1 MGLRLEAEK
10 LTAALVKATGRPADA
25 FISALAAGISAAL
38 AGVTIPGGGGGGSV
52 NSVTA
57 GDGTTVTGT
66 ATDPV
71 VNVDGTVLRTSGS
84 YSNPS
89 WLASLAAVKLTGA
102 LPAISGALLTA
113 LDPTHIAAGTAG
125 ISISG
130 NAATATSA
138 GSATTAGSAASV
150 PAAGVGAGTA
160 GIDISGN
167 AATASAAA
175 TVPASGIS
183 GAVSLAH
190 GGSGADLSATG
201 GANQLVRQDSAGGVF
216 TVGALAAADLS
227 GVSGAGLADLT
238 VPVLLVGTQTL
249 TDGSTHILWSGY
261 LDSADYPAGR
271 DIKLAITGSVS
282 RSGPSGDFILWDVA
296 AAAAVA
302 STVSL
307 TSTSTAQP
315 TPPTVTLGSGNKLY
329 ELKATLTGYASAPDA
344 LNLLSAILV
353 VR

>member
-1 MGLRLEAEK
+1 MAGIRLEAEK
-10 LTAALVKATGRPADA
+10 LVAAIVRATGRPADA

-38 AGVTIPGGGGGGSV
+38 AGVTIPGGGGGGAV

-71 VNVDGTVLRTSGS
+71 VNVGSTVLRTSGS

-89 WLASLAAVKLTGA
+89 WLTALAASKLTGA

-113 LDPTHIAAGTAG
+113 LDAANIATGTLNDARLSANVALTNVMTYFPNG
-125 ISISG
+125 ISVDTSLDAGSSDLEIGSG
-130 NAATATSA
+130 TGAQWGRIWLSDAVKWFDGSFGHALRPSVATAARTW
-138 GSATTAGSAASV
+138 TL
-150 PAAGVGAGTA
+150 P
-160 GIDISGN
+160 D
-167 AATASAAA
+167 
-175 TVPASGIS
+175 ASGELLIS
-183 GAVSLAH
+183 
-190 GGSGADLSATG
+190 TG
-201 GANQLVRQDSAGGVF
+201 
-216 TVGALAAADLS
+216 
-227 GVSGAGLADLT
+227 SGAGLADLT
-238 VPVLLVGTQTL
+238 VPVRLVGTQTI
-249 TDGSTHILWSGY
+249 TDGATHILWSGY
-261 LDSADYPAGR
+261 LDSADYPTGR
-271 DIKLAITGSVS
+271 DLKLAITGSVS
-282 RSGPSGDFILWDVA
+282 RSGPSGDFVLWDVA

-315 TPPTVTLGSGNKLY
+315 TPPAVTLGSGNKLY